1 MISAIVRV
9 VLTLAIVAPVV
20 FVLSWATWAIFDFAL
35 AVFDGEV

>member
-9 VLTLAIVAPVV
+9 VLTLAIFAPVG
-20 FVLSWATWAIFDFAL
+20 FVLSWAVWVIFEFAL